1 MPAYSTSTNTKYP
14 EIPQEVINYLRM
26 VPVRDSNVK
35 IWKTYKGFGNLTKN
49 DTIVVPQHVK
59 GDFADIVF
67 SLAGNSALVGNTYI
81 NIYETVSD
89 CWVDA
94 YWDGWIANDRVDSPK
109 AVKEAVDRI
118 MCQRWWMS

>member
-49 DTIVVPQHVK
+49 DTIVVPQHIK

-81 NIYETVSD
+81 EIFQSIAEVWTHAYR
-89 CWVDA
+89 DA
-94 YWDGWIANDRVDSPK
+94 WEDNGRVDSLK
-109 AVKEAVDRI
+109 VIQGARNNVMSV
-118 MCQRWWMS
+118 QWWE